1 MTLIEIENIFIE
13 FSNQLQALKDKYPNT
28 QLSYQINH
36 LMTDTQIIKLKLMR
50 MESVNEQEK
59 QHLNAA
65 VGRHIAALQQQ
76 VQALKSA
83 FVIVTF
89 DA

>member
-1 MTLIEIENIFIE
+1 MTLIEIENTFVA

-28 QLSYQINH
+28 QLSVQITH

-59 QHLNAA
+59 QYLNAA
-65 VGRHIAALQQQ
+65 VGRHIAALQQR
-76 VQALKSA
+76 VQALKRA
-83 FVIVTF
+83 FTIVTF